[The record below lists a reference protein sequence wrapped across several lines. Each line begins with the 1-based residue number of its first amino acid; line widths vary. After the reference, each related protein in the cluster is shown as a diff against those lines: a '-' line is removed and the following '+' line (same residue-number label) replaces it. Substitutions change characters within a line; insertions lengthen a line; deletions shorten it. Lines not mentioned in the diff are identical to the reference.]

1 MLLSQLQTKNKRDA
15 EELADLEKSNDT
27 LLKDNEKYTE
37 GNSKLQKEIFQTI
50 QRIDVATL
58 IKEVDIEE
66 LKMLA
71 NNNISMNMG
80 FQAMLQKWDAIQN
93 KEEEEII

>member
-1 MLLSQLQTKNKRDA
+1 M
-15 EELADLEKSNDT
+15 
-27 LLKDNEKYTE
+27 
-37 GNSKLQKEIFQTI
+37 
-50 QRIDVATL
+50 
-58 IKEVDIEE
+58 EE

-80 FQAMLQKWDAIQN
+80 FQAMLQKWEAIQN